1 MRFRHHLFLVFAGLL
16 ATGSMDAA
24 DVPVHDVQGAGAE
37 SPRAGQSVSTTGI
50 VTARKGNGFF
60 LQAPD
65 AEADADP
72 ATSEGVF
79 VFTSTAPGASAVV
92 GSRVRV
98 TGTVLEYRPSS
109 DPSSPPL
116 TEIAGNPQVALLS
129 TGNALPSPVLLTP
142 ADVSPSLPADRLER
156 YEGMRVRVD
165 TLLVVAPTGGTVD
178 EATATARTNGVFF
191 GVLDGTPHP
200 FREAGFDAG
209 LALPSGSPCC
219 VPRFDGNP
227 ERLRVD
233 SDGLSGAAPLD
244 VAAGTT
250 LSGLVGPLDTAFRT
264 YTLLPESAPSVAGS
278 PAARAVPAPSAGD
291 LTVGSLNLERFFDT
305 TPSGAGPT
313 LSPEAFEARLKKAS
327 LAIRTLLRA
336 PDVLAVV
343 EVEDLP
349 TLGTLASRIS
359 ADALAAGE
367 PDPAYQAF
375 LVEGND
381 ASGID
386 VGFLVAGRVAVLSV
400 VQEGKSATYPDPAT
414 GSALLLNDRPPLVL
428 TARRTAPDGTAVVF
442 TVVANHLRSL
452 SGVEDDTSEGRR
464 VRAKRQAQAE
474 FLGSLLSRLQSESP
488 SALLLAVGDFN
499 AFEVSDG
506 LADVIGTVR
515 GAPAP
520 AEQVVVNRS
529 VDLVEP
535 DFVDLCAADPFL
547 PPAERYSF
555 SFDGSAQLLDHVL
568 ASAATVPRVTGL
580 AFARIG
586 SDFPETMRADATR
599 PERLTDHDAPVV
611 RLRLDTTGRRT
622 ATIPL
627 RDLEQPALERSPRP

>member
-1 MRFRHHLFLVFAGLL
+1 MPTSRSTTSRGR
-16 ATGSMDAA
+16 
-24 DVPVHDVQGAGAE
+24 E
-37 SPRAGQSVSTTGI
+37 PRAPAPGRSVSTTGV

-60 LQAPD
+60 LQAAD
-65 AEADADP
+65 TDNDADS

-79 VFTSTAPGASAVV
+79 VFTSSEPAASAAV

-129 TGNALPSPVLLTP
+129 TGNLLPSPVLLTP
-142 ADVSPSLPADRLER
+142 ADLSAALPADRLER

-178 EATATARTNGVFF
+178 EPTATAKTNGVFF
-191 GVLDGTPHP
+191 GVLAGTPRP

-233 SDGLSGAAPLD
+233 SDALSGVASLD

-250 LSGLVGPLDTAFRT
+250 LSDLVGPLDYAYRT
-264 YTLLPESAPSVAGS
+264 YTLLPESVSSVAGS
-278 PAARAVPAPSAGD
+278 PAAHAVPVPSTGD
-291 LTVGSLNLERFFDT
+291 LTVGSLNLERFFDAV
-305 TPSGAGPT
+305 PSGAGPT

-327 LAIRTLLRA
+327 LAIRTLLR
-336 PDVLAVV
+336 
-343 EVEDLP
+343 
-349 TLGTLASRIS
+349 S
-359 ADALAAGE
+359 
-367 PDPAYQAF
+367 
-375 LVEGND
+375 
-381 ASGID
+381 
-386 VGFLVAGRVAVLSV
+386 
-400 VQEGKSATYPDPAT
+400 
-414 GSALLLNDRPPLVL
+414 
-428 TARRTAPDGTAVVF
+428 PDGTAVVF

-452 SGVEDDTSEGRR
+452 SGVEEDSSDGRR

-488 SALLLAVGDFN
+488 DAILLAVGDFN
-499 AFEVSDG
+499 AYEFSDG
-506 LADVIGTVR
+506 LADVIGTLR

-520 AEQVVVNRS
+520 ANQVVVNRS

-535 DFVDLCAADPFL
+535 DFVDLCATDAFL
-547 PPAERYSF
+547 PPSERYSF
-555 SFDGSAQLLDHVL
+555 VFDGNAQLLDHVL

-580 AFARIG
+580 AFARLG
-586 SDFPETMRADATR
+586 SDFPEAWRADATR

-611 RLRLDTTGRRT
+611 RLRLDATGRRS
-622 ATIPL
+622 ATVP
-627 RDLEQPALERSPRP
+627 RGGLELPVPVRNPRP

>member
-1 MRFRHHLFLVFAGLL
+1 MRLRNLLLLVFSGLL
-16 ATGSMDAA
+16 VAPPLNAV

-37 SPRAGQSVSTTGI
+37 SPLAGQSVSTTGV

-65 AEADADP
+65 AETDADP

-79 VFTSTAPGASAVV
+79 VFTSSEPAASAMV

-116 TEIAGNPQVALLS
+116 TEIAGNPQVAVLS

-142 ADVSPSLPADRLER
+142 ADLSPVLPADRLER

-165 TLLVVAPTGGTVD
+165 ALLVVSPTGGTVD
-178 EATATARTNGVFF
+178 EPTATARTNGVFF
-191 GVLDGTPHP
+191 GVLGGTPRP

-209 LALPSGSPCC
+209 LALPSGGPCC

-233 SDGLSGAAPLD
+233 SDGLSGVAPLD
-244 VAAGTT
+244 VAAGTM
-250 LSGLVGPLDTAFRT
+250 LSGLVGPLDYAYRT
-264 YTLLPESAPSVAGS
+264 YTLLPERTASVAGS
-278 PAARAVPAPSAGD
+278 PTARAVPVPSAGD
-291 LTVGSLNLERFFDT
+291 LTVGSLNLQRFFDAT
-305 TPSGAGPT
+305 KVGSETVLTPA
-313 LSPEAFEARLKKAS
+313 AFEGRLGKAS
-327 LAIRTLLRA
+327 RAIRMLLNA

-343 EVEDLP
+343 EVEDLA
-349 TLGTLASRIS
+349 TLRSLASTIT

-367 PDPAYQAF
+367 PDPAYQSF

-381 ASGID
+381 SSGID

-400 VQEGKSATYPDPAT
+400 VQEGKSATYPDPTT
-414 GSALLLNDRPPLVL
+414 GSALLLNDRPSLVL
-428 TARRTAPDGTAVVF
+428 TARRTAPDGNAVVF

-452 SGVEDDTSEGRR
+452 SGVEEDTADGRR
-464 VRAKRQAQAE
+464 TRAKRQAQAE

-488 SALLLAVGDFN
+488 GSILIAVGDFN
-499 AFEVSDG
+499 AYEFSDG

-515 GAPAP
+515 GAPAL
-520 AEQVVVNRS
+520 ADQVVVKRS

-535 DFVDLCAADPFL
+535 DFVDLCASDPFL
-547 PPAERYSF
+547 PRAERYSYV
-555 SFDGSAQLLDHVL
+555 FDGNAQLLDHVL

-580 AFARIG
+580 AFARLG
-586 SDFPETMRADATR
+586 SDFPEAMRADATR

-611 RLRLDTTGRRT
+611 RLRLDTSGRRPAT
-622 ATIPL
+622 AP
-627 RDLEQPALERSPRP
+627 RVGLELPVPVRNPRP

>member
-1 MRFRHHLFLVFAGLL
+1 MSFRHLL
-16 ATGSMDAA
+16 PIVVSALLSASPSNAA
-24 DVPVHDVQGAGAE
+24 DVSIHDVQGAGAE
-37 SPRAGQSVSTTGI
+37 SPRAGQVISITGV

-65 AEADADP
+65 SETDADP

-79 VFTSTAPGASAVV
+79 VFTSSEPNALAAV

-116 TEIAGNPQVALLS
+116 TEITGNPQVAFLS
-129 TGNALPSPVLLTP
+129 SGNALPSPVLLTP
-142 ADVSPSLPADRLER
+142 ADLAPALPADLLER

-191 GVLDGTPHP
+191 GVLAGTPRP

-233 SDGLSGAAPLD
+233 SDGLSGVAPLD

-250 LSGLVGPLDTAFRT
+250 LSGLVGPLDYAFRT
-264 YTLLPESAPSVAGS
+264 YTLLPETVPSVSGS
-278 PAARAVPAPSAGD
+278 PAARAVPVPSAGD
-291 LTVGSLNLERFFDT
+291 LTVGSVNLERFFDAT
-305 TPSGAGPT
+305 MSGAGPT

-343 EVEDLP
+343 EVEDLA
-349 TLGTLASRIS
+349 TLRALAARIS

-367 PDPAYQAF
+367 ADPSYQAF

-381 ASGID
+381 SSGID
-386 VGFLVAGRVAVLSV
+386 VGFLVAGRVTVLSV
-400 VQEGKSATYPDPAT
+400 VQEGKSVTYPDPTT
-414 GSALLLNDRPPLVL
+414 GNMLLLNDRPPLVL
-428 TARRTAPDGTAVVF
+428 TARRTAPDGNAGVF

-452 SGVEDDTSEGRR
+452 SAVEEDTSDGRR
-464 VRAKRQAQAE
+464 ARAKRQAQAE
-474 FLGSLLSRLQSESP
+474 FLGVLLSRLQSGSP
-488 SALLLAVGDFN
+488 DAILLAVGDFN
-499 AFEVSDG
+499 AYEFSDG

-515 GAPAP
+515 GAPSP
-520 AEQVVVNRS
+520 ANQVVVNRS

-535 DFVDLCAADPFL
+535 DLADLCAVDAFL

-555 SFDGSAQLLDHVL
+555 VFDGSAQLLDHIL
-568 ASAATVPRVTGL
+568 ASAATVPRVIGL
-580 AFARIG
+580 AFARFG
-586 SDFPETMRADATR
+586 SDFPEAWRANATR
-599 PERLTDHDAPVV
+599 PERLTDHDVPVV
-611 RLRLDTTGRRT
+611 RLRLDATGRRS
-622 ATIPL
+622 ATIPR
-627 RDLEQPALERSPRP
+627 RDLEQPAPVRNPHP